1 MFNFLFGPGPVR
13 GMNILVRGSLDFK
26 SPLGFRV
33 FSRIKKRHANCFD
46 LMIGLIKFNMFEY
59 SLMCSLSEHLVHLF
73 SF

>member
-13 GMNILVRGSLDFK
+13 GMDILVRESLDFK
-26 SPLGFRV
+26 SPLDFLV
-33 FSRIKKRHANCFD
+33 FSRIKKRHANCFN
-46 LMIGLIKFNMFEY
+46 LMIDLIKFNMFEY